1 MLSPCQ
7 AKAHGADL
15 GISPRQRRKK
25 RKESLAFSSP
35 RSGKRQVDVVKAP
48 ERNDR
53 AEKDAAVPRSK
64 EKQNRAAKS
73 RGKNDYST
81 AEMPNGYA

>member
-35 RSGKRQVDVVKAP
+35 RSGKKQVDIVKAP

-53 AEKDAAVPRSK
+53 AEKKYRRSALEGKTESRRQKPR
-64 EKQNRAAKS
+64 E
-73 RGKNDYST
+73 
-81 AEMPNGYA
+81 E

>member
-7 AKAHGADL
+7 AKAQGAAL
-15 GISPRQRRKK
+15 GISSRRRRKK
-25 RKESLAFSSP
+25 RKIP
-35 RSGKRQVDVVKAP
+35 RFLSAALEQKAGEYRQSGQT
-48 ERNDR
+48 ERPRGKN
-53 AEKDAAVPRSK
+53 AAVPRSK

-81 AEMPNGYA
+81 AEMPNWYA